1 MRRLAIL
8 TLAASALAAPLALS
22 PGSARAEDTLKV
34 AIGQMEAW
42 SNQPAILGQ
51 EAGIFKKHG
60 LVLQS
65 FGTQGAGET
74 LQAVI
79 SGAADIGVG
88 MGTVAAMRAF
98 AKGAPVR
105 ILGASF
111 TGVGDIYWYV
121 RAESPINTLADA
133 TATTTIAYS
142 TNGATS
148 HSVVLAFCAELGV
161 KAKPTA
167 TGGLPATLTQ
177 VMSGQVDIGW
187 GAPPFGL
194 KDVADGKIRI
204 IALGNAAPSLRGQT
218 VRVVIVNA
226 NALSERRDA
235 ILRFA
240 RAYREAVDW
249 IFADPRAVKLYA
261 SQRGVPE
268 ALVKRTADEFQTRDG
283 MQFDRIS
290 GIDAI
295 MADGVKLK
303 FLDAP
308 LTQEQ
313 LSQLI
318 QIPAAG
324 R

>member
-1 MRRLAIL
+1 MRKIATL
-8 TLAASALAAPLALS
+8 TFGALAFIAAAAMISS
-22 PGSARAEDTLKV
+22 PARAEDTLKV

-60 LVLQS
+60 LVLEN

-74 LQAVI
+74 LQAVV

-88 MGTVAAMRAF
+88 MGTVAALRAF

-105 ILGASF
+105 VLGASF
-111 TGVGDIYWYV
+111 TGVSDIYWYV
-121 RAESPINTLADA
+121 RSESPIKVLNDA
-133 TATTTIAYS
+133 TAATTIAYS

-148 HSVVLAFCAELGV
+148 HSVVLAFGSELGV

-177 VMSGQVDIGW
+177 VMSGQVDVGW

-194 KDVADGKIRI
+194 KEVADGKIRI
-204 IALGNAAPSLRGQT
+204 IALGSDAPSLRGQT

-226 NALSERRDA
+226 NALTERKDA
-235 ILRFA
+235 VLRFA
-240 RAYREAVDW
+240 RAYRESLDW
-249 IFADPRAVKLYA
+249 IFSDPRAIKLYA
-261 SQRGVPE
+261 SQRGAPE
-268 ALVKRTADEFQTRDG
+268 NLVKRTADEFQTRDG
-283 MQFDRIS
+283 MQFDRMS
-290 GIDAI
+290 GLDAI

-308 LTQEQ
+308 LTKDQ
-313 LSQLI
+313 LLQLV
-318 QIPAAG
+318 QIPAPG
-324 R
+324 S

>member
-1 MRRLAIL
+1 MRRLAVL
-8 TLAASALAAPLALS
+8 TLAALALSALLALS
-22 PGSARAEDTLKV
+22 PSSGRAEDTLKV

-148 HSVVLAFCAELGV
+148 HSVVLAFGAELGV

-194 KDVADGKIRI
+194 KEAADGKIRI

-226 NALSERRDA
+226 IALSERRDA

-249 IFADPRAVKLYA
+249 IFADPRAVRLYA

-283 MQFDRIS
+283 MQFDRIF

-295 MADGVKLK
+295 MADGVRLK

-324 R
+324 Q